1 MNNKKPRRR
10 TLTQGVRQ
18 EMNDIDY
25 WHKLPKNK
33 YTTLPNGDKIS
44 IYDYMVKFM
53 REAYG
58 NEFDRENPDKNI
70 LQSEEHK
77 SWAIR
82 NNNNTNRDALLV
94 SKKMGAL
101 NTLYQVTA
109 GEYGN
114 KREPWEQ
121 VFRDSD
127 YEAAF
132 HEAMKQS
139 CDEVE
144 IPFDK
149 VGIKCILTIY
159 FRINRF
165 IKMVRKD
172 MREHK

>member
-1 MNNKKPRRR
+1 MAKSKKKSR

-18 EMNDIDY
+18 EINDVDY
-25 WHKLPKNK
+25 WHKLPKNR
-33 YTTLPNGDKIS
+33 YTTLPNGEKIS

-58 NEFDRENPDKNI
+58 NEFDRENPEKNI
-70 LQSEEHK
+70 LQTSEHK
-77 SWAIR
+77 SWARR

-101 NTLYQVTA
+101 NTLYQVVA
-109 GEYGN
+109 GEYGK
-114 KREPWEQ
+114 KREKWEE

-127 YEAAF
+127 YEEAF

-139 CDEVE
+139 CDEVNIE
-144 IPFDK
+144 FDK
-149 VGIKCILTIY
+149 IGIKSILTVY

-165 IKMVRKD
+165 IKLVKKD
-172 MREHK
+172 QRENK